1 MRDMK
6 VVRYFLLSFSLLA
19 VLALAACGSSVA
31 EPAADEHMDEMDH
44 SDMEDMDHEDMEDM
58 DHSVME
64 DMDHEH
70 SDDEAANRIPNENN
84 ASVEILTPADGATF
98 ANGEDVL
105 VEVAFENFDY
115 GVDGNHWHIY
125 LNDVSYGMV
134 VGLNTS
140 ETVRGLEP
148 GEYELL
154 VVMANSDHIE
164 YEDGAMIHITVEE

>member
-1 MRDMK
+1 MMRDMK
-6 VVRYFLLSFSLLA
+6 ALRYFLLSFSLLTG
-19 VLALAACGSSVA
+19 LALAACGSSVA
-31 EPAADEHMDEMDH
+31 GSAADEHMDEMDH
-44 SDMEDMDHEDMEDM
+44 EDVDHEDMDEMDHEDME
-58 DHSVME
+58 E
-64 DMDHEH
+64 TDHEH
-70 SDDEAANRIPNENN
+70 SDDEAASRIPNEGNTI
-84 ASVEILTPADGATF
+84 EILTPADGTAY
-98 ANGEDVL
+98 ANGDDVF
-105 VEVAFENFDY
+105 VEVAFEDFAY

-154 VVMANSDHIE
+154 VVMANGEHIE

>member
-1 MRDMK
+1 MHEMK
-6 VVRYFLLSFSLLA
+6 VVRYLMLSFALVA
-19 VLALAACGSSVA
+19 FLALAACGSSVA
-31 EPAADEHMDEMDH
+31 EPAADESMEEMDH
-44 SDMEDMDHEDMEDM
+44 DNMDDMDHD
-58 DHSVME
+58 

-70 SDDEAANRIPNENN
+70 SDDEAVNRIPNEGN
-84 ASVEILTPADGATF
+84 SVEILTPADGATF
-98 ANGEDVL
+98 ANGEDLL

-154 VVMANSDHIE
+154 VVMANGDHIE
-164 YEDGAMIHITVEE
+164 YEDGDMIHITVEE